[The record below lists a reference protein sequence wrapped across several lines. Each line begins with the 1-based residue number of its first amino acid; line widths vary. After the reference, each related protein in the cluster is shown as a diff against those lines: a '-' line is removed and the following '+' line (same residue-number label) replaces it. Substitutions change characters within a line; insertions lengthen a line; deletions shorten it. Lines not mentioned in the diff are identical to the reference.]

1 MKAIITNES
10 KEQEIDTL
18 SALNYIANLKI
29 NDTFQVKDNM
39 GAKKMIPVI
48 KQALT
53 RLEELEK
60 KHTPMK
66 PYWEHAYICNDCS
79 NDYVEKSDNYCTNC
93 GQALDWTGDNKPLQN
108 MESGE

>member
-1 MKAIITNES
+1 MS
-10 KEQEIDTL
+10 
-18 SALNYIANLKI
+18 
-29 NDTFQVKDNM
+29 KDNNPSPLEAL
-39 GAKKMIPVI
+39 GDLQDKLFYRYGIPRVEKRLNII

-66 PYWEHAYICNDCS
+66 PYWEHAYICNNCS